1 MTEVKHTATQK
12 LQIHVQAIQLAEMQS

>member
-12 LQIHVQAIQLAEMQS
+12 LQIHVQAIQLAEMQT